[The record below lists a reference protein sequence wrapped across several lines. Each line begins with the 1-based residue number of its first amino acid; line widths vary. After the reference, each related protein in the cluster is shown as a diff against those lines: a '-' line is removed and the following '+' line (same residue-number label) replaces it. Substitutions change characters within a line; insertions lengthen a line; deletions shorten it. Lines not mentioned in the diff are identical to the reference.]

1 MSSIW
6 PHNTIRELLALADAT
21 GVSKAECTSPEEAER
36 FRFAI
41 YYFRRQHGL
50 GQGLSITIEDSFV
63 IIEKKEMREVSIVQE
78 EANGTN

>member
-21 GVSKAECTSPEEAER
+21 GVSKAECDSPKEAEK

-50 GQGLSITIEDSFV
+50 GNDLSVTLDGSFV
-63 IIEKKEMREVSIVQE
+63 ILEKKELREVIVTQGE
-78 EANGTN
+78 EQQ